1 MNSIFDFAQRTYEME
16 IERKDRINASLSFP
30 AGVVARLSQQGK
42 EVYNIW
48 IDSTFGFGSTL
59 LCFDS

>member
-30 AGVVARLSQQGK
+30 AGVVALLAGVVTLFAER
-42 EVYNIW
+42 E
-48 IDSTFGFGSTL
+48 TFRTYAISIGI
-59 LCFDS
+59 

>member
-30 AGVVARLSQQGK
+30 AGVVALLAGVVTLFAER
-42 EVYNIW
+42 E
-48 IDSTFGFGSTL
+48 TF
-59 LCFDS
+59 